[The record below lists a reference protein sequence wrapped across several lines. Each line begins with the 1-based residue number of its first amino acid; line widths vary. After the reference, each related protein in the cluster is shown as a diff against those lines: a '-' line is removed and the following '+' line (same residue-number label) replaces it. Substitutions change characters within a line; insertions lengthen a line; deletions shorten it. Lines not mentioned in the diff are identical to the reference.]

1 MDDLSKYMHVFFV
14 SLLPLLMS
22 FNFCRGALTVS
33 TLVRNLTHFDLSEQ
47 SASTKRV
54 TFFNSNILA
63 MIKGVALRFLG
74 KK

>member
-1 MDDLSKYMHVFFV
+1 MFIGTKRIKEDEMDDLSKYMHVFFFFV

-47 SASTKRV
+47 SASTKAGY
-54 TFFNSNILA
+54 L
-63 MIKGVALRFLG
+63 LQ
-74 KK
+74 